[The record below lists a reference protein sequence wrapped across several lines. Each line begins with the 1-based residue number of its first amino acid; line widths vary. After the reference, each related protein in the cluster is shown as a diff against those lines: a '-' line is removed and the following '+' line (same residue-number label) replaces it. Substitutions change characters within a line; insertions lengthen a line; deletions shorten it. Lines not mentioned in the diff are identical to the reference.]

1 MSPLDSP
8 TSHSRSFL
16 GSSPLGQSQ
25 GTRISNEFSRFS
37 NVSAIAQT
45 LAADDIERKDA
56 FDNISKYSS
65 QSPSRRTNHDAS
77 FGHDGAASP
86 TRAGAGSRV
95 GRGVMRNPSRIFYRA
110 DMELDDDENYDNLQ
124 SNSQSDIPSGSLG
137 AAHGGKQVSPESQRK
152 MTSVC
157 RICEKPVPLSELVA
171 HSACCASSPLSSPR
185 GDKHSRQRSMSPVDY
200 LRTSSLS
207 SSFEEKMRVSELSR
221 SLSATLILR
230 IEMTFS
236 TMKEAVIT
244 LILAT
249 LSRRKHEY
257 PWKIS
262 RCSSLF
268 HRAPTVAFSWRKS
281 ELRRYIR
288 YQSDKEKEIW
298 CLETQSLA

>member
-1 MSPLDSP
+1 M
-8 TSHSRSFL
+8 
-16 GSSPLGQSQ
+16 GQSQ

-45 LAADDIERKDA
+45 LSADDIERKDA

-77 FGHDGAASP
+77 FGYDGAASP

-110 DMELDDDENYDNLQ
+110 DMELDDDENYDNPQ
-124 SNSQSDIPSGSLG
+124 SNSQSDTPSGSLG

-221 SLSATLILR
+221 SLSGNTNSSDRDDFLDYEGSGNNTDIGNTIPPQARVSVEDFEVLKLI
-230 IEMTFS
+230 
-236 TMKEAVIT
+236 
-244 LILAT
+244 
-249 LSRRKHEY
+249 
-257 PWKIS
+257 
-262 RCSSLF
+262 SSGAHGRVFLGEK
-268 HRAPTVAFSWRKS
+268 ASYG
-281 ELRRYIR
+281 RYIR
-288 YQSDKEKEIW
+288 YQSDKEKRFGV
-298 CLETQSLA
+298 